1 MKEKIKT
8 MSGEKKAFLIYV
20 GVLVTLT
27 LLIWFAAWNY
37 AAAYELAQPKGAM
50 NDYMETRLHSEL
62 AQLLDTY
69 STDHENAYQTADAVR
84 EVLGEKLLHEGW
96 TYSKSKEYS
105 NAAPVFTL
113 YCGETAIGE
122 VTLAAGK
129 AGLLDFGLVP
139 WEVQPLE
146 LQAEKLAKTVTVVAP
161 ADCAVT
167 LNGAAMGQAVETAE
181 YYPAFAAYGE
191 TIKQPLELMVYRAE
205 DIYVDELTVDC
216 GEYRLAEAEEP
227 YTYYAVAQPDE
238 ATVTALETMAP
249 QFAEAY
255 LKYTSNAGD
264 YYSVTRFVAP
274 GSELL
279 DRLYRSRDGMS
290 WVHYTTGK
298 IVKCEVGEIAYFG
311 NTATYDVEYMLDLKS
326 GEMAGNMHVV
336 CVLADYG
343 WRVTDIE
350 LF

>member
-1 MKEKIKT
+1 MKEKFKT
-8 MSGEKKAFLIYV
+8 MSGAKKAFVIYV
-20 GVLVTLT
+20 GVLLTLT

-50 NDYMETRLHSEL
+50 NAYMENRLPGEL
-62 AQLLDTY
+62 AQVLDTY
-69 STDHENAYQTADAVR
+69 SADHENAYQTADAVR
-84 EVLGEKLLHEGW
+84 AVLGEKLPDEGW
-96 TYSKSKEYS
+96 TYRKSKEYTT
-105 NAAPVFTL
+105 AAPVYTL
-113 YCGETAIGE
+113 YCGETDIGK
-122 VTLAAGK
+122 VTLTAGK
-129 AGLLDFGLVP
+129 AGLLDFGLTP
-139 WEVQPLE
+139 WEVQSMQ
-146 LQAEKLAKTVTVVAP
+146 LQPEKLAKTVTVVAP
-161 ADCAVT
+161 ADCAVK
-167 LNGAAMGQAVETAE
+167 LNGVSMGQAVETAE
-181 YYPAFAAYGE
+181 CYPDFAAYAE

-205 DIYVDELTVDC
+205 DIYVDDIAVDC
-216 GEYRLAEAEEP
+216 GEYRLVEAEDA

-238 ATVTALETMAP
+238 ETVTALETMAP

-264 YYSVTRFVAP
+264 YYSVTRMVAP

-298 IVKCEVGEIAYFG
+298 IVKCEVGEISYFG
-311 NTATYDVEYMLDLKS
+311 NTATYDVEYVLNLKS

-336 CVLADYG
+336 CVLADFG

>member
-1 MKEKIKT
+1 MKEKFKT
-8 MSGEKKAFLIYV
+8 MTRAKKAFLIYV
-20 GVLVTLT
+20 GVLLTLT

-50 NDYMETRLHSEL
+50 NDYMENRLQPEL
-62 AQLLDTY
+62 AQVLEAY
-69 STDHENAYQTADAVR
+69 SADHENAYQTADAVHG
-84 EVLGEKLLHEGW
+84 VLTEKLPNDQW
-96 TYSKSKEYS
+96 SFRKSKEYTS
-105 NAAPVFTL
+105 AAPVFAL
-113 YCGETAIGE
+113 YCGDAPMGK
-122 VTLAAGK
+122 VTLTAGK

-139 WEVQPLE
+139 WEVQPME
-146 LQAEKLAKTVTVVAP
+146 LQAEKLAKTVTIVAP
-161 ADCAVT
+161 VDCDVK
-167 LNGAAMGQAVETAE
+167 LNGAAVTEAVETAE
-181 YYPAFAAYGE
+181 YYPDFAAYAE
-191 TIKQPLELMVYRAE
+191 TIKQPLELMVYDVE
-205 DIYVDELTVDC
+205 DIYVNEIAVDC
-216 GEYRLAEAEEP
+216 GDYRLVEGEEP
-227 YTYYAVAQPDE
+227 YTYYAVAEPDE
-238 ATVTALETMAP
+238 ATVTTLETMAP
-249 QFAEAY
+249 RFAEAY

-298 IVKCEVGEIAYFG
+298 ILKCEVGEIEYFG
-311 NTATYDVEYMLDLKS
+311 NTATYDVEYMLNLKS

-336 CVLADYG
+336 CVHADFG